1 MRIGNTFGPVDI
13 AVSGMRA
20 QSTQMEVIS
29 SNIANARTVD
39 TGQGQAYR
47 RLQVLFGTDNE
58 DDDGIAGVT
67 ISNIAQDMSSLERI
81 FDPGNPKADAT
92 GYVNMPNVQLPVE
105 MMNMSTATR
114 AYQAN
119 AAVLK
124 RYQKM
129 VETTLELL
137 R

>member
-1 MRIGNTFGPVDI
+1 MTVDKVFNPVDI

-20 QSTQMEVIS
+20 QGRHMEVIS
-29 SNIANARTVD
+29 SNIANARTAD
-39 TGQGQAYR
+39 AGQGQPYR
-47 RLQVLFGTDNE
+47 RLETTFRAEEKGVSGVIV
-58 DDDGIAGVT
+58 DDVV
-67 ISNIAQDMSSLERI
+67 QDMSALQRI
-81 FDPGNPKADAT
+81 YDPGNPKADAS
-92 GYVNMPNVQLPVE
+92 GYLTMPNVHLPME
-105 MMNMSTATR
+105 MMSLTAASR

-119 AAVLK
+119 AAILK

>member
-1 MRIGNTFGPVDI
+1 MKIDSTFGPVDMAI
-13 AVSGMRA
+13 SGMKA
-20 QSTQMEVIS
+20 QGKNMEVIS
-29 SNIANARTVD
+29 SNVANIRTTND
-39 TGQGQAYR
+39 GSGQPYR
-47 RLQVLFGTDNE
+47 RLEVKLKADKENGSVDIEKITR
-58 DDDGIAGVT
+58 
-67 ISNIAQDMSSLERI
+67 DMSEFTKML
-81 FDPGNPKADAT
+81 DPANPDADSD
-92 GYVNMPNVQLPVE
+92 GFILLPNIDLPNE
-105 MMNMSTATR
+105 MINLTIATR

>member
-1 MRIGNTFGPVDI
+1 MTVEKVFGPVDI

-20 QSTQMEVIS
+20 QGKHMEVIS
-29 SNIANARTVD
+29 SNIANARTAD
-39 TGQGQAYR
+39 TGQGQPYR
-47 RLQVLFGTDNE
+47 RLETVLRSEEKGVSRVIV
-58 DDDGIAGVT
+58 DDVV
-67 ISNIAQDMSSLERI
+67 QDMSPLLRI
-81 FDPGNPKADAT
+81 YDPGNPKADAS
-92 GYVNMPNVQLPVE
+92 GYLTLPNVHLPME
-105 MMNMSTATR
+105 MMNLTVASR

-119 AAVLK
+119 AAILK